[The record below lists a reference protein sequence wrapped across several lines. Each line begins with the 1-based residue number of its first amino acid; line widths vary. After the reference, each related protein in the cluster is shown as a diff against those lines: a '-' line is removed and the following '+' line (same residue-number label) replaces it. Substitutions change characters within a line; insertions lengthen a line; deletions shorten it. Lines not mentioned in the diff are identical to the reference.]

1 MTTKGAVRGGV
12 TPEAISLDLVA
23 RDLARQ
29 GHGAQVLFQAVV
41 RPHDAAGRAVAAIRY
56 EAGPDAGAA
65 LQRIAEEAQARFG
78 GDVSVFLLH
87 RVGRV
92 PAGEVCMV
100 IGTSAPHREE
110 AYEASR
116 HVLAQFRA
124 RSPFR
129 KKEEEPVRAG

>member
-1 MTTKGAVRGGV
+1 MNGILRAGI
-12 TPEAISLDLVA
+12 TPEPISLDLVA
-23 RDLARQ
+23 RELSLP

-41 RPHDAAGRAVAAIRY
+41 RPSAAAGHAVAAIRY
-56 EAGPDAGAA
+56 DAGPEAGQA
-65 LQRIAEEAQARFG
+65 LRAIAEEAQARFG
-78 GDVSVFLLH
+78 REVSVVFLH

-92 PAGEVCMV
+92 PAGDVCMV

-116 HVLAQFRA
+116 FVVAQFKG

-129 KKEEEPVRAG
+129 KKEEEPA